1 MKYPVEFEREADG
14 RWIAEIPKMPGVM
27 VYGDTRKEAH
37 VRVLSLAAEVSQSQ
51 QLGSG
56 KPAKI

>member
-27 VYGDTRKEAH
+27 VYGETRKEAH

-56 KPAKI
+56 QTR